1 MMHPPV
7 YVVFAGVNGAGK
19 STFYRSGTWG
29 DGSMPRS
36 MLRVNP
42 DEILREE
49 GLDWRS
55 RSAQV
60 EAGRQALALVD
71 DAFSHGWSL
80 NQETTLAGHVAL
92 KQLARARDLG
102 YRIVLYYIGVPDA
115 DVAQRRIANRVGFGG
130 HDIDPAIVQR
140 RFRASLSNLSCAI
153 SLCDEVFLYDN
164 SVAFKLIALWKNDLI
179 RWWGV
184 TPQQGGWFLEALHD
198 EEVWRRGI
206 D

>member
-1 MMHPPV
+1 
-7 YVVFAGVNGAGK
+7 
-19 STFYRSGTWG
+19 
-29 DGSMPRS
+29 MPRS

-71 DAFSHGWSL
+71 DAFSHGRSL
-80 NQETTLAGHVAL
+80 NQETTLAGRLAL

-102 YRIVLYYIGVPDA
+102 YRVVLYYIGVSGA
-115 DVAQRRIANRVGFGG
+115 DVAQRRIANRVGLGG
-130 HDIDPAIVQR
+130 HDIDSAVVQR
-140 RFRASLSNLSCAI
+140 RFQASLANLSRAI

-198 EEVWRRGI
+198 EEAWRRGI